1 MPTCRCTS
9 DDAEAAFAACRGTHL
24 RSLDDDYYHHGV
36 DLTAC
41 AHCGQRFAV
50 RFDERVRFD
59 SEPDDQT
66 WQVVAITAEEADT
79 LDAQTARALAGTR
92 RTLIKHAG
100 SAAFWRQASSS
111 SRTS

>member
-24 RSLDDDYYHHGV
+24 RSLDDDYHHGV

-66 WQVVAITAEEADT
+66 WQVVAVTAEEADT
-79 LDAQTARALAGTR
+79 LDAQTARLLAGTR

-100 SAAFWRQASSS
+100 STAFWRQASSS